1 MATSAILSFP
11 FCVQRFP
18 AAMSLSAAAAIA
30 GTPGLDCRDDDDAT
44 LSGLVQIDHNLQG
57 SSIRVSTD
65 HPILVEPGLDIAL
78 ELLDRPAFQ
87 NCPDLR

>member
-11 FCVQRFP
+11 FCVQRLRP
-18 AAMSLSAAAAIA
+18 PCLYLRRPLSLEPLASIA
-30 GTPGLDCRDDDDAT
+30 VMMTRPLP
-44 LSGLVQIDHNLQG
+44 V

-87 NCPDLR
+87 NCPYLR